1 MKLFLASLLT
11 TTLSF
16 IPTTANAYEST
27 SSKVTKTFR
36 FKDDFFL
43 KIDPLST
50 AIAPGVNTDDL
61 LSALDAYGETFRD
74 KWVLSLMLNTLPQDE
89 CEVVVRSFV
98 LIGECSFGALC
109 TVSLCAQ
116 LMNRLMH
123 VICSLQP
130 SFITQEMSVP
140 EFSIAQWRYPENY
153 NIEEL
158 PAAGQSYIHPD
169 TYVSSAGCAGM
180 MCFTARHSA
189 FDIEYM
195 LTLITTFY
203 RCNVSITT
211 SKLSRSHAKILPMTS
226 QHIVIS
232 KRTSTPQ
239 LHFQDLHSPTSST
252 LLAALPATVAK
263 RIVSSP
269 LLRV

>member
-98 LIGECSFGALC
+98 LIGECSFGPLC
-109 TVSLCAQ
+109 TVSR
-116 LMNRLMH
+116 M
-123 VICSLQP
+123 
-130 SFITQEMSVP
+130 SFVP
-140 EFSIAQWRYPENY
+140 
-153 NIEEL
+153 
-158 PAAGQSYIHPD
+158 
-169 TYVSSAGCAGM
+169 
-180 MCFTARHSA
+180 
-189 FDIEYM
+189 
-195 LTLITTFY
+195 
-203 RCNVSITT
+203 CN
-211 SKLSRSHAKILPMTS
+211 
-226 QHIVIS
+226 
-232 KRTSTPQ
+232 
-239 LHFQDLHSPTSST
+239 LHSSYRRCLFLSF
-252 LLAALPATVAK
+252 
-263 RIVSSP
+263 P
-269 LLRV
+269 LLNGDILRTTTLKSCLRLDSHIFILIPM